1 MKRSVTKKFAL
12 LFGLLLGL
20 SANLALALTL
30 AEAKS
35 QGLVGERLDGF
46 IGAVTASPSAEV
58 QALITSTNDGRRKVY
73 ADLAKQNG
81 IAVDQVGI
89 VSAEKLRAN
98 AASGE
103 YVQHPTT
110 RQWQRTP

>member
-1 MKRSVTKKFAL
+1 MKNIFRKKFVL
-12 LFGLLLGL
+12 LCGLLLGL

-30 AEAKS
+30 GEAKS
-35 QGLVGERLDGF
+35 QGLVGEKVDGF
-46 IGAVTASPSAEV
+46 IAAVTANPSAEV

-81 IAVDQVGI
+81 IPVDQVGI

-98 AASGE
+98 AARGE
-103 YVQHPTT
+103 YVQQPTG
-110 RQWQRTP
+110 QWQRTP